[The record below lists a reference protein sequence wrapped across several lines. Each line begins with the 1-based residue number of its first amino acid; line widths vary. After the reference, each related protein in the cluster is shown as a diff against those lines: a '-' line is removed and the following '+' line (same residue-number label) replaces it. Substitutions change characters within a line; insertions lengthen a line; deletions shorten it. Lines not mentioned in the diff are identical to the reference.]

1 MWIHTYRYTRF
12 IISVYWKGLETIT
25 NPVEM
30 MIPSTQKTIVIYP
43 FPSKE
48 AMVLGKGLILG
59 LIPGHC
65 KKMRLEH
72 LGSLEPDISRSTN
85 ISCFKCSGANME
97 RLPLA
102 RDVI

>member
-1 MWIHTYRYTRF
+1 MWIHTHRYTRF
-12 IISVYWKGLETIT
+12 IISVCWKGLETIT
-25 NPVEM
+25 NLVEM
-30 MIPSTQKTIVIYP
+30 MIPRTQKTILIHT

-48 AMVLGKGLILG
+48 AMVLGKGLIL
-59 LIPGHC
+59 GHC

-85 ISCFKCSGANME
+85 ISRCKCSGANME